1 VNINKSMLGEMK
13 MKISEL
19 KKSGHAPSLLASFLY
34 FDVSFMIWVLL
45 GALGVY
51 ITKDFGLSPAEKGMI
66 VAIPIL
72 GGSFFRLVLGVLT
85 DRIGP
90 RKTAIGGMLV
100 TMVPLIWGWLFG
112 ESLAELYMI
121 GVLLG
126 VAGAS
131 FAVALP
137 MVSRWYPPHLQG
149 LAMGITGAGN
159 SGTVLATLFGPR
171 IAESIGWHNVMGIAL
186 IPLSFVFVIYT
197 LIAKDAP
204 SQPPAKPLKEYFNVF
219 KIRDTWY
226 FCILYS
232 VTFGGFIGLTS
243 FLSIFFVDEY
253 GLSRVRAGDFVT
265 LCVIAGSFFRPVG
278 GFIAD
283 KIGGVKLLMFL
294 FVGFSIS
301 MFGVSI
307 LLSSFSIVTIFL
319 FLGMLFLGMGNGA
332 VFQLVPQRFSK
343 EIGFIT
349 GIVGAAGGVGGFFV
363 PNILGTLR
371 QITGTYATGFAV
383 FAVIG
388 VVALTLLILAQ
399 LSWKKTWVLGEQSV
413 KIQNKH
419 YSKKTV

>member
-1 VNINKSMLGEMK
+1 

-34 FDVSFMIWVLL
+34 FDISFMIWVLL

-51 ITKDFGLSPAEKGMI
+51 ITKDFGLSPAEKGLI

-72 GGSFFRLVLGVLT
+72 GGSFFRIVLGFLT

-100 TMVPLIWGWLFG
+100 TMIPLFWGWLFG
-112 ESLAELYMI
+112 ESLAELYLI
-121 GVLLG
+121 GILLG

-131 FAVALP
+131 FAAALP
-137 MVSRWYPPHLQG
+137 MASRWYPPHLQG
-149 LAMGITGAGN
+149 LAMGIAGAGN
-159 SGTVLATLFGPR
+159 SGTLFATLFGPR
-171 IAESIGWHNVMGIAL
+171 IAESIGWHNVMGLAL
-186 IPLSFVFVIYT
+186 IPLTIVFIIYV

-219 KIRDTWY
+219 KITDTWY

-232 VTFGGFIGLTS
+232 VTFGGFVGFTS

-253 GLSRVRAGDFVT
+253 GLTRIRAGEFVT

-294 FVGFSIS
+294 FIGLTIC
-301 MFGVSI
+301 MFGISFLYSLTVVTI
-307 LLSSFSIVTIFL
+307 LLFI
-319 FLGMLFLGMGNGA
+319 GMLFLGMGNGA

-349 GIVGAAGGVGGFFV
+349 GIVGAAGGVGGFLV
-363 PNILGTLR
+363 PNILGTLK
-371 QITGTYATGFAV
+371 QITGTYATGFLVFSAV
-383 FAVIG
+383 GI
-388 VVALTLLILAQ
+388 VALLILGLAQ
-399 LSWKKTWVLGEQSV
+399 LSWRKTWVLGKNSV
-413 KIQNKH
+413 RI
-419 YSKKTV
+419 

>member
-1 VNINKSMLGEMK
+1 

-34 FDVSFMIWVLL
+34 FDISFMIWVLL

-51 ITKDFGLSPAEKGMI
+51 ITKDFGLSPAEKGLI

-72 GGSFFRLVLGVLT
+72 GGSFFRIVLGFLT

-100 TMVPLIWGWLFG
+100 TMIPLFWGWLFG
-112 ESLAELYMI
+112 DSLAELYLI
-121 GVLLG
+121 GILLG

-131 FAVALP
+131 FAAALP
-137 MVSRWYPPHLQG
+137 MASRWYPPHLQG
-149 LAMGITGAGN
+149 LAMGIAGAGN
-159 SGTVLATLFGPR
+159 SGTLFATLFGPR
-171 IAESIGWHNVMGIAL
+171 IAESLGWHNVMGLAL
-186 IPLSFVFVIYT
+186 IPLTIVFVIYI

-219 KIRDTWY
+219 KITDTWY

-232 VTFGGFIGLTS
+232 VTFGGFVGFTS

-253 GLSRVRAGDFVT
+253 GLTRIRAGEFVT

-294 FVGFSIS
+294 FVGLTLC
-301 MFGVSI
+301 MFGISFLYSLSVVTI
-307 LLSSFSIVTIFL
+307 LLFM
-319 FLGMLFLGMGNGA
+319 GMLFLGMGNGA

-349 GIVGAAGGVGGFFV
+349 GIVGAAGGVGGFLV
-363 PNILGTLR
+363 PNILGTLK
-371 QITGTYATGFAV
+371 QITGTYATGFLVFSAV
-383 FAVIG
+383 GI
-388 VVALTLLILAQ
+388 VALLILGLAQ
-399 LSWKKTWVLGEQSV
+399 LSWKKTWVFGKNSV
-413 KIQNKH
+413 KI
-419 YSKKTV
+419 

>member
-1 VNINKSMLGEMK
+1 

-34 FDVSFMIWVLL
+34 FDISFMIWVLL

-51 ITKDFGLSPAEKGMI
+51 ITKDFGLSPAEKGLI

-72 GGSFFRLVLGVLT
+72 GGSFFRIVLGFLT

-100 TMVPLIWGWLFG
+100 TMIPLFWGWLFG
-112 ESLAELYMI
+112 ESLAELYLI
-121 GVLLG
+121 GILLG

-131 FAVALP
+131 FAAALP
-137 MVSRWYPPHLQG
+137 MASRWYPPHLQG
-149 LAMGITGAGN
+149 IAMGIAGAGN
-159 SGTVLATLFGPR
+159 SGTLFATLFGPR
-171 IAESIGWHNVMGIAL
+171 LAESLGWHNVMGLAL
-186 IPLSFVFVIYT
+186 IPLTIVFIIYIF
-197 LIAKDAP
+197 IAKDAP

-219 KIRDTWY
+219 KITDTWY

-232 VTFGGFIGLTS
+232 VTFGGFVGFTS

-253 GLSRVRAGDFVT
+253 GLTRIRAGEFVT

-294 FVGFSIS
+294 FIGLTIC
-301 MFGVSI
+301 MFGISFLYSLNAVTI
-307 LLSSFSIVTIFL
+307 LLFI
-319 FLGMLFLGMGNGA
+319 GMLFLGMGNGA

-349 GIVGAAGGVGGFFV
+349 GIVGAAGGVGGFLV
-363 PNILGTLR
+363 PNILGTLK
-371 QITGTYATGFAV
+371 QITGTYATGFLVFSAV
-383 FAVIG
+383 GI
-388 VVALTLLILAQ
+388 VALLILGLAQ
-399 LSWKKTWVLGEQSV
+399 LSWRKTWVLGKNSV
-413 KIQNKH
+413 KI
-419 YSKKTV
+419 

>member
-1 VNINKSMLGEMK
+1 

-34 FDVSFMIWVLL
+34 FDISFMIWVLL

-51 ITKDFGLSPAEKGMI
+51 ITKDFGLSPAEKGLI

-72 GGSFFRLVLGVLT
+72 GGSFFRIVLGFLT

-100 TMVPLIWGWLFG
+100 TMIPLFWGWLFG
-112 ESLAELYMI
+112 ESLAELYLI
-121 GVLLG
+121 GILLG

-131 FAVALP
+131 FAAALP
-137 MVSRWYPPHLQG
+137 MASRWYPPHLQG
-149 LAMGITGAGN
+149 LAMGIAGAGN
-159 SGTVLATLFGPR
+159 SGTLFATLFGPR
-171 IAESIGWHNVMGIAL
+171 IAESLGWHNVMGLAL
-186 IPLSFVFVIYT
+186 IPLTIVFVIYI

-232 VTFGGFIGLTS
+232 VTFGGFVGFTS

-253 GLSRVRAGDFVT
+253 GLTRIRAGEFVT

-278 GFIAD
+278 GYIAD

-294 FVGFSIS
+294 FIGLTLC
-301 MFGVSI
+301 MFGISFLYSLTVVTI
-307 LLSSFSIVTIFL
+307 LLFI
-319 FLGMLFLGMGNGA
+319 GMLFLGMGNGA

-349 GIVGAAGGVGGFFV
+349 GIVGAAGGVGGFLV
-363 PNILGTLR
+363 PNILGTLK
-371 QITGTYATGFAV
+371 QITGTYATGFLVFSAV
-383 FAVIG
+383 GI
-388 VVALTLLILAQ
+388 VALLILGLAQ
-399 LSWKKTWVLGEQSV
+399 LSWKKTWVLGKNSV
-413 KIQNKH
+413 KI
-419 YSKKTV
+419 

>member
-1 VNINKSMLGEMK
+1 MK
-13 MKISEL
+13 VSEL

-34 FDVSFMIWVLL
+34 FDISFMIWVLL

-51 ITKDFGLSPAEKGMI
+51 ITKDFGLSPAEKGLI

-72 GGSFFRLVLGVLT
+72 GGSFFRIVLGLLT

-100 TMVPLIWGWLFG
+100 TMIPLFWGWLFG
-112 ESLAELYMI
+112 ESLAELYLI
-121 GVLLG
+121 GILLG

-131 FAVALP
+131 FAAALP
-137 MVSRWYPPHLQG
+137 MASRWYPPHLQG
-149 LAMGITGAGN
+149 LAMGIAGAGN
-159 SGTVLATLFGPR
+159 SGTLFATLFGPR
-171 IAESIGWHNVMGIAL
+171 IAESLGWHNVMGLAL
-186 IPLSFVFVIYT
+186 IPLTIVFVIYI

-219 KIRDTWY
+219 KLTDTWY

-232 VTFGGFIGLTS
+232 VTFGGFVGFTS

-253 GLSRVRAGDFVT
+253 GLTRIRAGEFVT

-294 FVGFSIS
+294 FIGLTLC
-301 MFGVSI
+301 MFGISFLYPLATVTI
-307 LLSSFSIVTIFL
+307 LLFI
-319 FLGMLFLGMGNGA
+319 GMLFLGMGNGA

-349 GIVGAAGGVGGFFV
+349 GIVGAAGGVGGFLV
-363 PNILGTLR
+363 PNILGTLK
-371 QITGTYATGFAV
+371 QITGTYATGFLVFSAV
-383 FAVIG
+383 GIMA
-388 VVALTLLILAQ
+388 LLILGLAQ
-399 LSWKKTWVLGEQSV
+399 LSWRKTWVLGKNSV
-413 KIQNKH
+413 KI
-419 YSKKTV
+419 

>member
-1 VNINKSMLGEMK
+1 

-34 FDVSFMIWVLL
+34 FDISFMIWVLL

-51 ITKDFGLSPAEKGMI
+51 ITKDFGLSPAEKGLI

-72 GGSFFRLVLGVLT
+72 GGSFFRIVLGFLT

-100 TMVPLIWGWLFG
+100 TMIPLFWGWLFG
-112 ESLAELYMI
+112 ESLAELYLI
-121 GVLLG
+121 GILLG

-131 FAVALP
+131 FAAALP
-137 MVSRWYPPHLQG
+137 MASRWYPPHLQG
-149 LAMGITGAGN
+149 LAMGIAGAGN
-159 SGTVLATLFGPR
+159 SGTLFATLFGPR
-171 IAESIGWHNVMGIAL
+171 LAESLGWHNVMGLAL
-186 IPLSFVFVIYT
+186 IPLTIVFIIYI

-219 KIRDTWY
+219 KITDTWY

-232 VTFGGFIGLTS
+232 VTFGGFVGFTS

-253 GLSRVRAGDFVT
+253 GLTRIRAGEFVT

-294 FVGFSIS
+294 FIGLTIC
-301 MFGVSI
+301 MFGISFLYSLTAVTI
-307 LLSSFSIVTIFL
+307 LLFI
-319 FLGMLFLGMGNGA
+319 GMLFLGMGNGA

-349 GIVGAAGGVGGFFV
+349 GIVGAAGGVGGFLV
-363 PNILGTLR
+363 PNILGTLK
-371 QITGTYATGFAV
+371 QITGTYATGFLVFSAV
-383 FAVIG
+383 GI
-388 VVALTLLILAQ
+388 VALLILGLAQ
-399 LSWKKTWVLGEQSV
+399 LSWRKTWVLGKNSV
-413 KIQNKH
+413 KI
-419 YSKKTV
+419 

>member
-1 VNINKSMLGEMK
+1 

-34 FDVSFMIWVLL
+34 FDISFMIWVLL

-51 ITKDFGLSPAEKGMI
+51 ITKDFGLSPAEKGLI

-72 GGSFFRLVLGVLT
+72 GGSFFRIVLGFLT

-100 TMVPLIWGWLFG
+100 TMIPLFWGWLFG
-112 ESLAELYMI
+112 ESLAELYLI
-121 GVLLG
+121 GILLG

-131 FAVALP
+131 FAAALP
-137 MVSRWYPPHLQG
+137 MASRWYPPHLQG
-149 LAMGITGAGN
+149 LAMGIAGAGN
-159 SGTVLATLFGPR
+159 SGTLFATLFGPR
-171 IAESIGWHNVMGIAL
+171 IAESLGWHNVMGLAL
-186 IPLSFVFVIYT
+186 IPLTIVFVIYI

-219 KIRDTWY
+219 KIKDTWY

-232 VTFGGFIGLTS
+232 VTFGGFVGFTS

-253 GLSRVRAGDFVT
+253 GLSRIRAGEFVT

-278 GFIAD
+278 GFLAD

-294 FVGFSIS
+294 FFGLTLC
-301 MFGVSI
+301 MFGISFLYSLTVVTI
-307 LLSSFSIVTIFL
+307 LLFI
-319 FLGMLFLGMGNGA
+319 GMLFLGMGNGA

-349 GIVGAAGGVGGFFV
+349 GIVGAAGGVGGFLV
-363 PNILGTLR
+363 PNILGTLK
-371 QITGTYATGFAV
+371 QITGTYATGFLVFSAV
-383 FAVIG
+383 GIMA
-388 VVALTLLILAQ
+388 LLILGLAQ
-399 LSWKKTWVLGEQSV
+399 LSWRKTWVLGKNSV
-413 KIQNKH
+413 KI
-419 YSKKTV
+419 

>member
-1 VNINKSMLGEMK
+1 

-34 FDVSFMIWVLL
+34 FDISFMIWVLL

-51 ITKDFGLSPAEKGMI
+51 ITKDFGLSPAEKGLI

-72 GGSFFRLVLGVLT
+72 GGSFFRIVLGFLT

-100 TMVPLIWGWLFG
+100 TMIPLFWGWLFG
-112 ESLAELYMI
+112 ESLAELYLI
-121 GVLLG
+121 GILLG

-131 FAVALP
+131 FAAALP
-137 MVSRWYPPHLQG
+137 MASRWYPPHLQG
-149 LAMGITGAGN
+149 LAMGIAGAGN
-159 SGTVLATLFGPR
+159 SGTLFATLFGPR
-171 IAESIGWHNVMGIAL
+171 IAESLGWHNVMGLAL
-186 IPLSFVFVIYT
+186 IPLTIVFIIYI

-204 SQPPAKPLKEYFNVF
+204 SQPPAKPLREYFNVF
-219 KIRDTWY
+219 KITDTWY

-232 VTFGGFIGLTS
+232 VTFGGFVGFTS

-253 GLSRVRAGDFVT
+253 GLTRIRAGEFVT

-294 FVGFSIS
+294 FIGLTIC
-301 MFGVSI
+301 MFGISFLYSLTAVTI
-307 LLSSFSIVTIFL
+307 LLFI
-319 FLGMLFLGMGNGA
+319 GMLFLGMGNGA

-349 GIVGAAGGVGGFFV
+349 GIVGAAGGVGGFLV
-363 PNILGTLR
+363 PNILGTLK
-371 QITGTYATGFAV
+371 QITGTYATGFLVFSAV
-383 FAVIG
+383 GI
-388 VVALTLLILAQ
+388 VALLILGLAQ
-399 LSWKKTWVLGEQSV
+399 LSWRKTWVFGKNSV
-413 KIQNKH
+413 KI
-419 YSKKTV
+419 

>member
-1 VNINKSMLGEMK
+1 

-34 FDVSFMIWVLL
+34 FDISFMIWVLL

-51 ITKDFGLSPAEKGMI
+51 ITKDFGLSPAEKGLI

-72 GGSFFRLVLGVLT
+72 GGSFFRIVLGFLT

-100 TMVPLIWGWLFG
+100 TMIPLFWGWLFG
-112 ESLAELYMI
+112 ESLAELYLI
-121 GVLLG
+121 GILLG

-131 FAVALP
+131 FAAALP
-137 MVSRWYPPHLQG
+137 MASRWYPPHLQG
-149 LAMGITGAGN
+149 VAMGIAGAGN
-159 SGTVLATLFGPR
+159 SGTLFATLFGPR
-171 IAESIGWHNVMGIAL
+171 IAESLGWHNVMGLAL
-186 IPLSFVFVIYT
+186 IPLTIVFVIYI

-219 KIRDTWY
+219 KITDTWY

-232 VTFGGFIGLTS
+232 VTFGGFVGFTS

-253 GLSRVRAGDFVT
+253 GLTRIRAGEFVT

-294 FVGFSIS
+294 FVGLTIC
-301 MFGVSI
+301 MFGISFLYSLTAVTI
-307 LLSSFSIVTIFL
+307 LLFI
-319 FLGMLFLGMGNGA
+319 GMLFLGMGNGA

-349 GIVGAAGGVGGFFV
+349 GIVGAAGGVGGFLV
-363 PNILGTLR
+363 PNILGTLK
-371 QITGTYATGFAV
+371 QITGTYATGFLVFSAV
-383 FAVIG
+383 GI
-388 VVALTLLILAQ
+388 VALLILGLAQ
-399 LSWKKTWVLGEQSV
+399 LSWKKTWVLGKNSV
-413 KIQNKH
+413 KI
-419 YSKKTV
+419 

>member
-1 VNINKSMLGEMK
+1 MK

-34 FDVSFMIWVLL
+34 FDISFMIWVLL

-51 ITKDFGLSPAEKGMI
+51 ITKDFGLSPAEKGLI

-72 GGSFFRLVLGVLT
+72 GGSFFRIVLGFLT

-100 TMVPLIWGWLFG
+100 TMIPLFWGWLFG
-112 ESLAELYMI
+112 ESLAELYLI
-121 GVLLG
+121 GILLG

-131 FAVALP
+131 FAAALP
-137 MVSRWYPPHLQG
+137 MASRWYPPHLQG
-149 LAMGITGAGN
+149 LAMGIAGAGN
-159 SGTVLATLFGPR
+159 SGTLFATLFGPR
-171 IAESIGWHNVMGIAL
+171 LAESLGWHNVMGLAL
-186 IPLSFVFVIYT
+186 IPLTIVFIIYI

-204 SQPPAKPLKEYFNVF
+204 SQPEAKPLKEYFNVF
-219 KIRDTWY
+219 KITDTWY

-232 VTFGGFIGLTS
+232 VTFGGFVGFTS

-253 GLSRVRAGDFVT
+253 GLTRIRAGEFVT

-294 FVGFSIS
+294 FIGLTIC
-301 MFGVSI
+301 MFGISFLYSLTAVTI
-307 LLSSFSIVTIFL
+307 LLFI
-319 FLGMLFLGMGNGA
+319 GMLFLGMGNGA

-349 GIVGAAGGVGGFFV
+349 GIVGAAGGVGGFLV
-363 PNILGTLR
+363 PNILGTLK
-371 QITGTYATGFAV
+371 QITGTYATGFLVFSAV
-383 FAVIG
+383 GI
-388 VVALTLLILAQ
+388 VALLILGLAQ
-399 LSWKKTWVLGEQSV
+399 LSWRKTWVLGKNSV
-413 KIQNKH
+413 KI
-419 YSKKTV
+419 

>member
-1 VNINKSMLGEMK
+1 

-34 FDVSFMIWVLL
+34 FDISFMIWVLL

-51 ITKDFGLSPAEKGMI
+51 ITKDFGLSPAEKGLI

-72 GGSFFRLVLGVLT
+72 GGSFFRIVLGLLT

-90 RKTAIGGMLV
+90 RKTAIGGMLI
-100 TMVPLIWGWLFG
+100 TMVPLFWGWLFG
-112 ESLAELYMI
+112 ESLAELYLI
-121 GVLLG
+121 GILLG

-131 FAVALP
+131 FAAALP
-137 MVSRWYPPHLQG
+137 MASRWYPPHLQG
-149 LAMGITGAGN
+149 LAMGIAGAGN
-159 SGTVLATLFGPR
+159 SGTLFATLFGPR
-171 IAESIGWHNVMGIAL
+171 IAESLGWHNVMGLAL
-186 IPLSFVFVIYT
+186 IPLTIVFIIYI

-219 KIRDTWY
+219 KITDTWY

-232 VTFGGFIGLTS
+232 VTFGGFVGFTS

-253 GLSRVRAGDFVT
+253 GLTRIRAGEFVT

-294 FVGFSIS
+294 FIGLTIC
-301 MFGVSI
+301 MFGISFLYSLTAVTI
-307 LLSSFSIVTIFL
+307 LLFI
-319 FLGMLFLGMGNGA
+319 GMLFLGMGNGA

-349 GIVGAAGGVGGFFV
+349 GIVGAAGGVGGFLV
-363 PNILGTLR
+363 PNILGTLK
-371 QITGTYATGFAV
+371 QITGTYATGFLVFSAV
-383 FAVIG
+383 GI
-388 VVALTLLILAQ
+388 VALLILGLAQ
-399 LSWKKTWVLGEQSV
+399 LSWRKTWVLGKNSV
-413 KIQNKH
+413 KI
-419 YSKKTV
+419 